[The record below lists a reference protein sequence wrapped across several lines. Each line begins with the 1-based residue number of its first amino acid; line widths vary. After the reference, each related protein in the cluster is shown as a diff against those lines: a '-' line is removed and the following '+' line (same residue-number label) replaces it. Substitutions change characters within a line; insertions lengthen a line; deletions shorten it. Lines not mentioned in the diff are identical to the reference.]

1 MKAIADF
8 DKVSEVTERKSVP
21 AGGYVCVVTAV
32 QDVPDKEYLKV
43 EFDVAEG
50 EYKGYGLD
58 MMEKHGFNPL
68 KMVKSYKESAKG
80 FFKRFI
86 SSIERSNGGY
96 TWNWDEYSLIGK
108 RFGAVLGEEQYRKN
122 SGDIGTRLYCDREM
136 PVQRIKDGDFDVPA
150 LKTLPGHAPADK
162 ANLHPVQLS
171 DKELE
176 DLF

>member
-1 MKAIADF
+1 MRKIDDF

-21 AGGYVCVVTAV
+21 AGGYVCKVTAV
-32 QDVPDKEYLKV
+32 EDVPDKEYLKV
-43 EFDVAEG
+43 EFDIVEG
-50 EYKGYGLD
+50 EYANHG
-58 MMEKHGFNPL
+58 MEMLERHGFNPL

-108 RFGAVLGEEQYRKN
+108 RFGAVLGEEQYRKSN
-122 SGDIGTRLYCDREM
+122 GDIGTRLYVDREM

-150 LKTLPGHAPADK
+150 LKALPGHAPADRAK
-162 ANLHPVQLS
+162 LQPVQLS